1 MQHYLLKRGKTPKR
15 ILLLVDARHGLK
27 PTDFTFLEIFE
38 DVLKEKEDVSCLGI
52 EKVRLLSPCLSL
64 E

>member
-1 MQHYLLKRGKTPKR
+1 MQNYLMKRGKALNL

-27 PTDFTFLEIFE
+27 PDDFTFLENLQ
-38 DVLKEKEDVSCLGI
+38 DALKEKEDTLCSGI
-52 EKVRLLSPCLSL
+52 EKVRLLFLFLLL